1 MKEQEKQALAQ
12 SVVHNVRGMTLIEI
26 MVVITIIGI
35 MAGAIGYA
43 VFNYLARAKIKTTK
57 LQLRKVAQ
65 VLINYAE
72 DVENNEE
79 GYPSSLDKLT
89 EGKFPLLRKKDLK
102 DAWAQ
107 PLIYNYPAQKNTE
120 AQFDLC
126 SKGPDKKEGTD
137 DDICFKP

>member
-1 MKEQEKQALAQ
+1 MQKKDKQALAE
-12 SVVHNVRGMTLIEI
+12 SVVQNVEGMTLIEI

-43 VFNYLARAKIKTTK
+43 VFNYLARAKIKITK
-57 LQLRKVAQ
+57 LEVRKVAQ

-72 DVENNEE
+72 DVENNE
-79 GYPSSLDKLT
+79 GGFPSSLDKLT
-89 EGKFPLLRKKDLK
+89 AGKYPLLRKKDLK
-102 DAWAQ
+102 DSWAQ
-107 PLIYNYPAQKNTE
+107 PLIYNYPAQKNSD

-137 DDICFKP
+137 DDICFKQ